1 MADFKEGDRIIVLG
15 KNTIGKIAFIGYTH
29 FLDEKCFGVILDEP
43 KGRNNGSVEGI
54 RYFKCSRNH
63 GIFVRSCQIQKMSQ
77 NENKVTKISDNTRII
92 YPNYLR
98 NKKASQRPKSL
109 RNRRKLALVS
119 KTTHSDTNL
128 TSIDSTIFQND
139 IILNGIE
146 QNIPQQELDREDFD
160 DFQTKELE
168 SVKQIS
174 CSSSP
179 TLNLRIPYMK
189 DSGAKI
195 VDYQNMVK
203 FLVGELSKAKENIL
217 QLETELKQSRKTIE
231 SNRKDQNYM
240 IQNERQLKDQLGQFK
255 KQAYALQKKISK
267 MNKEKCELDKKIKSL
282 EQVKEQLNEI
292 TENVIIEK
300 EISELTMEQ
309 KEIELQDLTT
319 KYQILQLELQIKEE
333 EMELQCEN
341 KVPTVHYVQQLEH
354 QNKVYYNALL
364 KLKCMY
370 VSKQENLQGAEKTI
384 ANNLSE
390 LDQLSLSRD
399 NLQNLIVKLNHDIS
413 DMHETIDCFIS
424 VDDLVFE
431 ITDRS
436 LYAEHMLTS
445 ALGNL
450 KVLEEYLDVSNELE
464 EVLQDINKES
474 SKDLATLEL
483 RVNITERALVNM
495 VRLVNDYKQTFQKY
509 RSLISDLRWSN
520 KELQFRLD
528 MAINE
533 RQQAVM
539 EAENLKLRIHRE
551 SKKTLQHLIKDDMV
565 KIENDISQQQIEYWA
580 MYLPKHFFGGYEH
593 LALQGKLLLSK
604 MIKKVNI
611 LYKYLNIRCFDNSFL
626 TKQNHL
632 QLFTF
637 QTYFSLKICT
647 LQNLLKAHY
656 ASLDHVN
663 IESFLAFGAH
673 CEILIT
679 KDKEI
684 DRYLDDLS
692 KNELDTAR
700 NMISLNNILKLF
712 SQLFN
717 SKFCPE
723 NEKEVLSTKCC
734 LKMISSGAKCINEYS
749 NFFNS
754 FFESNSSIMKEKFKI
769 LEHQS
774 SIVIRNTN
782 YLLNY
787 VTNVKDG
794 EKAYYDENS
803 VCRLRNVFYKIEK
816 IMEFVINLYDKI
828 SDTNNKFDNAYLFNE
843 CNSLELHEI
852 AGEVQSICNLA
863 RRGENLE
870 LYQPKPPTTMLS
882 FKSWICNRRD
892 QKEKLIK
899 DLQRKVLF
907 YEEKLEIIHEE
918 RQKPEQSMTRVF
930 QEKSVQTDIY
940 EKDNVHPISRS
951 VCSTLPIKLQDMEK
965 LTKFVH
971 YKIFQKQMENMKRQM
986 SSLPPLNIVSKRKK
1000 YHQKVNRLII
1010 FQRILRGIS
1019 ADLMRIILPSVVD
1032 ISSEDRKQKYFQ
1044 ISALMERNLIKQD
1057 IQKRLANLEIQ
1068 VHDFKNENCFSRKS

>member
-1 MADFKEGDRIIVLG
+1 MDDFKEGDRVIVLG

-29 FLDEKCFGVILDEP
+29 FLDEKCFGIILDEP

-63 GIFVRSCQIQKMSQ
+63 GIFVRSCQIQKISQ
-77 NENKVTKISDNTRII
+77 NENKITKISDNTRIK

-98 NKKASQRPKSL
+98 NKKASQCSKSL
-109 RNRRKLALVS
+109 KNRRKLALVS
-119 KTTHSDTNL
+119 KTTHSDINL
-128 TSIDSTIFQND
+128 TSIGSAIFQND

-146 QNIPQQELDREDFD
+146 QNVPHQELDREDFD
-160 DFQTKELE
+160 GLQTKELE
-168 SVKQIS
+168 SEKQIS

-179 TLNLRIPYMK
+179 TFNLRIPNLK

-203 FLVGELSKAKENIL
+203 FLVGELSKAKEHIL
-217 QLETELKQSRKTIE
+217 QLKIELKQSRKTIE

-240 IQNERQLKDQLGQFK
+240 IQNERYLKEQLGQFQ
-255 KQAYALQKKISK
+255 KQTYALQKKISK
-267 MNKEKCELDKKIKSL
+267 LNKEKSELDKKIKSL
-282 EQVKEQLNEI
+282 EQVKDQLNEI

-333 EMELQCEN
+333 EMELLCEN
-341 KVPTVHYVQQLEH
+341 KVPTVHYLKQLEH
-354 QNKVYYNALL
+354 QNKVFYNALL
-364 KLKCMY
+364 QLKCMY
-370 VSKQENLQGAEKTI
+370 ISKQENLQGAEKTI
-384 ANNLSE
+384 ANNMSE
-390 LDQLSLSRD
+390 LDQLSLSRN
-399 NLQNLIVKLNHDIS
+399 NLQNVIVKLKQDIS
-413 DMHETIDCFIS
+413 DMHETVDCFIS

-436 LYAEHMLTS
+436 LYVERMLTS

-495 VRLVNDYKQTFQKY
+495 VRLVKDYKQTFEKY

-520 KELQFRLD
+520 NELQFKLD
-528 MAINE
+528 MAIKE
-533 RQQAVM
+533 RQLAVM

-565 KIENDISQQQIEYWA
+565 KVENDISLQQIEYWA

-593 LALQGKLLLSK
+593 LALQGKLLLAK
-604 MIKKVNI
+604 MIKKVDI
-611 LYKYLNIRCFDNSFL
+611 LYKHLNIRYFDNSFL

-632 QLFTF
+632 HLFTF

-656 ASLDHVN
+656 ACLDHVN
-663 IESFLAFGAH
+663 IETFLAFGAH
-673 CEILIT
+673 CENLIT

-700 NMISLNNILKLF
+700 NMKSLNNILKLF

-717 SKFCPE
+717 AKFCPE
-723 NEKEVLSTKCC
+723 KEKEVLSTKCC
-734 LKMISSGAKCINEYS
+734 LKMISSAAKCINEYS
-749 NFFNS
+749 NFLNS
-754 FFESNSSIMKEKFKI
+754 FFESNSSFMKGKFKI

-774 SIVIRNTN
+774 SIVIRSTN

-787 VTNVKDG
+787 ITNVKDG
-794 EKAYYDENS
+794 EKAYYDESS
-803 VCRLRNVFYKIEK
+803 VYRLRNVLYKIEK
-816 IMEFVINLYDKI
+816 IMELVINLYDKI
-828 SDTNNKFDNAYLFNE
+828 SDTNNKFDTVYLSNE

-852 AGEVQSICNLA
+852 VEEVQSICNLA

-870 LYQPKPPTTMLS
+870 LYQPEPPTTMLS
-882 FKSWICNRRD
+882 FKSWICDSKD
-892 QKEKLIK
+892 QKEKLMK

-907 YEEKLEIIHEE
+907 YEEKLEIIYEE
-918 RQKPEQSMTRVF
+918 RQRLEQSTIRSF
-930 QEKSVQTDIY
+930 QEKSIQTDIY
-940 EKDNVHPISRS
+940 EKHNVHPISTS
-951 VCSTLPIKLQDMEK
+951 VCSSLPMKLQDMEK

-971 YKIFQKQMENMKRQM
+971 FKVFQQQMENMKRQLA
-986 SSLPPLNIVSKRKK
+986 SLTPLSVVPKRKK
-1000 YHQKVNRLII
+1000 NHQEVHSFIV
-1010 FQRILRGIS
+1010 FQKLLRGIS
-1019 ADLMRIILPSVVD
+1019 VDLMKIILPSVVD
-1032 ISSEDRKQKYFQ
+1032 ISSEERKQKYFQ
-1044 ISALMERNLIKQD
+1044 ITALMERNLIKQD
-1057 IQKRLANLEIQ
+1057 IQKRLTTLEIQ
-1068 VHDFKNENCFSRKS
+1068 VHDFKKNCFSRKS